1 MKKAV
6 LLSILLVLAACQQ
19 NSSSSAEN
27 EQKATEIEASTENE
41 GKDSVEKS
49 SQEDESTKELSL
61 QDQTIFGEDF
71 ELTDVKSSTEIFEL
85 YNNLNTGDTLQVKFE
100 AKVNSVCKKKGC
112 WMRLA
117 IGEQEEAFVK
127 FKDYAFFV
135 PKNSAGETAVV
146 NGKAYVE
153 NVSVEEQR
161 HMAEDAGK
169 SEEEIAAITEPKSTL
184 AFMASGVKYQMK

>member
-6 LLSILLVLAACQQ
+6 LLSILIALSACQQ
-19 NSSSSAEN
+19 NSSSSAES
-27 EQKATEIEASTENE
+27 EQKASEVETSTGKESKE
-41 GKDSVEKS
+41 GV
-49 SQEDESTKELSL
+49 DESSKELSL
-61 QDQTIFGEDF
+61 QNQTTFGEDF
-71 ELTDVKSSTEIFEL
+71 ELTEVKSSTEIFEL
-85 YNNLNTGDTLQVKFE
+85 YNNLTPGDTLQVKFE

-135 PKNSAGETAVV
+135 PKDSAGETAVV

-169 SEEEIAAITEPKSTL
+169 SEDEIAAITEPKSTL

>member
-6 LLSILLVLAACQQ
+6 LLSILLGLAACQQ

-27 EQKATEIEASTENE
+27 EKKATEIEASTEKE
-41 GKDSVEKS
+41 GKDSVEES
-49 SQEDESTKELSL
+49 SQEEESTKELSL

>member
-6 LLSILLVLAACQQ
+6 LLSILIALSACQQ
-19 NSSSSAEN
+19 NSSSSAES
-27 EQKATEIEASTENE
+27 EQKASEVETSTGKESKENVDE
-41 GKDSVEKS
+41 S
-49 SQEDESTKELSL
+49 SQEDESSKELSL
-61 QDQTIFGEDF
+61 QDQTTFGEDF
-71 ELTDVKSSTEIFEL
+71 ELTDVKSSPEIFEL

-135 PKNSAGETAVV
+135 PKDSAGETAVV

-169 SEEEIAAITEPKSTL
+169 SEDEIAAITEPKSTL